1 MTKPLFSI
9 LFHNTGCRRR
19 KMWQNKPSCAALH
32 CPCEQR
38 PWQCRCGDSW
48 SGGRGR
54 MCPAQP
60 GLIAQISP
68 CNAAKSFNTQ
78 EMLLQNYPRILSVEL
93 CRGTRLVC
101 TRVGLAAP
109 EAGPKPITALW
120 HKELQRYQ
128 KHLCG
133 FFWFF
138 MFLYV
143 SN

>member
-1 MTKPLFSI
+1 MLPFTARVRSVPGS
-9 LFHNTGCRRR
+9 
-19 KMWQNKPSCAALH
+19 AAAVT
-32 CPCEQR
+32 
-38 PWQCRCGDSW
+38 SW